1 MFFVN
6 GMGLTGEKQVVV
18 MKKLFVTGLAAFAAV
33 SFGVIPAQAKEEKME
48 AGIYVDDIDISGMTK
63 SEAEEAIDAY
73 VAAYGDAQITL
84 HAPEEG
90 EIKTSA
96 AELGLK
102 WGNREILEEAAYFG
116 RDGDILQCYKEL
128 RDLEYKNKVYRVN
141 FDFDKSKIRE
151 LIEENADQY
160 DREAVNASLKK
171 TEDGFEVTGG
181 QSGFVVDREG
191 TAESVYTYLTDEW
204 TGSACDLEM
213 QVEMQEP
220 QGSAEDLEKVKDVL
234 GTFTTSFSTSG
245 GARSE
250 NVINGC
256 RLLSGITLY
265 PGEEISTLEALIPFS
280 EENGYYMAASYLNGQ
295 VVDSLGGGICQVSTT
310 LYNAVLQ
317 AELEVVERYNHSMI
331 VTYVDPSADAAIAES
346 SGKDFKFKNN
356 LDYPIYIDGYTTPEK
371 EITFTIYGM
380 ETRDSGREV
389 IYESE
394 VLERIVPDTEV
405 IYTDAS
411 MPVGYCS
418 VQSAHI
424 GYKARLWKIVKEN
437 GTEVSREQVNSSSY
451 MKAPRSATVGVATE
465 DPGAYNAIMA
475 AVASGSVDQVKAVSG
490 AYRGGDPAQ
499 IQAAAEAAQQAAAA
513 KAAADQAA
521 ADQAAAEQAAADQAA
536 AEQAAAEQAAAEQAA
551 QQQEA
556 PPPAE

>member
-1 MFFVN
+1 
-6 GMGLTGEKQVVV
+6 
-18 MKKLFVTGLAAFAAV
+18 MKKLSVIVPAALLAAVFMAMPV
-33 SFGVIPAQAKEEKME
+33 QAREGKIET
-48 AGIYVDDIDISGMTK
+48 GIYVDDIDISGLTK
-63 SEAEEAIDAY
+63 DEAEKEIEAY
-73 VAAYGDAQITL
+73 VAAFGDAQITL

-90 EIKTSA
+90 EITATA
-96 AELGLK
+96 ADLGLA
-102 WGNREILEEAAYFG
+102 WGNREILEEAASFG

-128 RDLEYKNKVYRVN
+128 RDLEYKNKVYRVS
-141 FDFDKSKIRE
+141 FDFDKDKIRA
-151 LIEENADQY
+151 LIEENAGQY
-160 DREAVNASLKK
+160 DQEAVNASLRK
-171 TEDGFEVTGG
+171 TEDGFEVTEG
-181 QSGFVVDREG
+181 QTGHVVDRDG
-191 TAESVYTYLTDEW
+191 TTESVYEYLTDEW
-204 TGSACDLEM
+204 TGGACDLDI
-213 QVEMQEP
+213 QVETQEP
-220 QGSAEDLEKVKDVL
+220 QGRTEDLEKVKDVL

-245 GARSE
+245 EARSK
-250 NVINGC
+250 NVANGC

-265 PGEEISTLEALIPFS
+265 PGDEISTLETITPFS

-317 AELEVVERYNHSMI
+317 AELEVTERYNHSMI

-356 LDYPIYIDGYTTPEK
+356 LDYPVYIDGYTTPEK
-371 EITFTIYGM
+371 QITFTIYGL

-394 VLERIVPDTEV
+394 VLERIEPDTEV

-411 MPVGYCS
+411 LPVGYCT
-418 VQSAHI
+418 VQSAHV

-437 GTEVSREQVNSSSY
+437 GEEVSREQVNSSSY
-451 MKAPRSATVGVATE
+451 MKAPRSATVGIATE

-475 AVASGSVDQVKAVSG
+475 AVASGSVDQVKAVAG
-490 AYRGGDPAQ
+490 AYRGGDPGQ
-499 IQAAAEAAQQAAAA
+499 IQAAAQAAQQAAAA

-521 ADQAAAEQAAADQAA
+521 AAQAA

-551 QQQEA
+551 QQQPET
-556 PPPAE
+556 PPPAEEYYEE

>member
-1 MFFVN
+1 
-6 GMGLTGEKQVVV
+6 
-18 MKKLFVTGLAAFAAV
+18 MKKVSVMVQAAFAAAV
-33 SFGVIPAQAKEEKME
+33 LIVMPVQAGDGKIET
-48 AGIYVDDIDISGMTK
+48 GIYVDDIDISGMTE
-63 SEAEEAIDAY
+63 SEAAAEIEAY
-73 VAAYGDAQITL
+73 VATLGDAQITL
-84 HAPEEG
+84 HAPEDG
-90 EIKTSA
+90 EITASA

-102 WGNREILEEAAYFG
+102 WGNREILEEAASFG
-116 RDGDILQCYKEL
+116 RDGDILQCYKKL
-128 RDLEYKNKVYRVN
+128 RDLEYKNKVYRVT
-141 FDFDKSKIRE
+141 FDFDKSKIRA
-151 LIEENADQY
+151 LIEENAGQY
-160 DREAVNASLKK
+160 NQEAVNASLQK
-171 TEDGFEVTGG
+171 TEDGFEVTEG
-181 QSGFVVDREG
+181 QTGHVVDQEG
-191 TAESVYTYLTDEW
+191 TVESVYKYLTEEW
-204 TGSACDLEM
+204 TGGACDLDL
-213 QVEMQEP
+213 QVESQEP
-220 QGSAEDLEKVKDVL
+220 QGKTEDLEKVKDVL
-234 GTFTTSFSTSG
+234 GTFTTSYSTSG
-245 GARSE
+245 GARSA
-250 NVINGC
+250 NVANGC

-265 PGEEISTLEALIPFS
+265 PGDEISTLESLIPFS

-317 AELEVVERYNHSMI
+317 AELEVTERYNHSMI

-356 LDYPIYIDGYTTPEK
+356 LDYPVYIDGYTTPEK
-371 EITFTIYGM
+371 QITFTIYGL

-418 VQSAHI
+418 VQSAHV

-437 GTEVSREQVNSSSY
+437 GEEVSREQVNSSSY

-475 AVASGSVDQVKAVSG
+475 AVASGSVDQVKAVSS
-490 AYRGGDPAQ
+490 AYRGGDPAA
-499 IQAAAEAAQQAAAA
+499 IQAAA
-513 KAAADQAA
+513 
-521 ADQAAAEQAAADQAA
+521 
-536 AEQAAAEQAAAEQAA
+536 QAA
-551 QQQEA
+551 QQQPEA